1 MMRKS
6 IVYLMIAA
14 VVLTGLFVWGGN
26 QGRVYANLGDNVT
39 YTFPYLTTS
48 SDKPVYCVVSNMTQ
62 DNASLHFYVLADSA
76 SLTTSAT
83 QIQDVAQNSAMVYAF
98 QTRMVSFETMSV
110 NIDGT
115 SFGSLTGKVNANS
128 NYAGSLRLS
137 QQAAGFVDGVG
148 NIATVKYGNATALD
162 WTCGNLPMACFQ
174 GTTTPKRNLIGY
186 MCSDEM
192 MHQVELG
199 MTDGAT
205 HKFFVRGNELTNVTG
220 GPNLS
225 ALPAGTH
232 YGSPYNKIYT
242 Y

>member
-14 VVLTGLFVWGGN
+14 VVLTGLFMWGGN
-26 QGRVYANLGDNVT
+26 QSRVYATMGDNVT

-76 SLTTSAT
+76 VLTTSAT

-98 QTRMVSFETMSV
+98 QTRMISFETMNL

-115 SFGSLTGKVNANS
+115 SFGSLSGKVNASS
-128 NYAGSLRLS
+128 NYGGSIRLT
-137 QQAAGFVDGVG
+137 QQAAATYDGDGAMV
-148 NIATVKYGNATALD
+148 VKYGNATALD

-174 GTTTPKRNLIGY
+174 GTTNPKRNLVGY
-186 MCSDEM
+186 TCSDEM
-192 MHQVELG
+192 MRRDVSS
-199 MTDGAT
+199 GAST
-205 HKFFVRGNELTNVTG
+205 IAYTRGNAA
-220 GPNLS
+220 S
-225 ALPAGTH
+225 MLPKSNA
-232 YGSPYNKIYT
+232 YGQPYNKIYT